1 MYIRQPNSIYYSCSI
16 YIYNSGNIVKL
27 SENIDSRFSELSV
40 YTGKNFFQISESV
53 DLLNNF

>member
-1 MYIRQPNSIYYSCSI
+1 LYIRQPNSIYYSCSI

-53 DLLNNF
+53 D